1 MGEKNCKLGK
11 KKKIVALCMFVF
23 IGALTTGAVST
34 TNQTRVEEELVYDGV
49 YLEDKNF
56 GNLTRDV
63 LIDVLNEYCYE
74 KLQENTI
81 NIVYQDVINEKIN
94 ASDVGLSYDVKD
106 IADEIINIGKE
117 GNLIKNTLDRIYI
130 KINKKVIS
138 FDEVCN
144 DKILDEYI
152 DNLSSLIDIEKED
165 ARVSFNGD
173 EMLISNSREGLIV
186 EKEELK
192 RLIIENLNNETFD
205 EIVEVPVNVVE
216 VEIDE
221 DVFNNMNVLGTYE
234 TTLPDL
240 TSGRT
245 QNIRLFSSKLNE
257 VVLMPGE
264 VLSVDEQGGSREIS
278 DGYTEAPGF
287 INNEVV
293 PIVAGGICQV
303 VTTLY
308 NSVLYSDLEIVER
321 APHSLP
327 VSYVSLGRDATL
339 AKGVVDFKFKNNYS
353 NPIVVQAYVTDNCTI
368 KTTIWGINE
377 NPEKSIEINAVKTG
391 NKSSITYKN
400 TYESGVLIKSEVL
413 SKDVYN

>member
-34 TNQTRVEEELVYDGV
+34 TNQTRVEEEVVYDGI
-49 YLEDKNF
+49 YLEDKNL
-56 GNLTRDV
+56 GNLTRDE
-63 LIDVLNEYCYE
+63 LIDVLNEYCHE

-278 DGYTEAPGF
+278 DGYTAAPGF

-303 VTTLY
+303 VTTHY

>member
-1 MGEKNCKLGK
+1 MGK
-11 KKKIVALCMFVF
+11 KISKSRKKQKLVALCIFMA

-34 TNQTRVEEELVYDGV
+34 NETKTQGKVVYDGV
-49 YLEDKNF
+49 YLEDESL
-56 GNLTRDV
+56 GNLTKDQ
-63 LIDVLNEYCYE
+63 LIDTLNEYYNK
-74 KLQENTI
+74 KLQGNTI
-81 NIVYQDVINEKIN
+81 NIVYEDVNEEIN
-94 ASDVGLSYDVKD
+94 ASDIGLSYDIEN
-106 IADEIINIGKE
+106 IADKIMKIGKE

-138 FDEVCN
+138 FDEAFN
-144 DKILDEYI
+144 SEILDEYI
-152 DNLSSLIDIEKED
+152 NNLSSLIDIEKQD
-165 ARVSFNGD
+165 AKVSFSGD
-173 EMLISNSREGLIV
+173 EIIV
-186 EKEELK
+186 ENSKTGIAVDKEQLK
-192 RLIIENLNNETFD
+192 ELIIENLNNETF
-205 EIVEVPVNVVE
+205 EEVIEVPTNVVE
-216 VEIDE
+216 VQIHE
-221 DVFNNMNVLGTYE
+221 DTFNNMKVLGSYE

-257 VVLMPGE
+257 VILMPGE
-264 VLSVDEQGGSREIS
+264 TLSVDEQGGSREIS
-278 DGYTEAPGF
+278 DGYTAAPGF
-287 INNEVV
+287 INNQVV

-339 AKGVVDFKFKNNYS
+339 AKDVVDFKFKNNYN
-353 NPIVVQAYVTDNCTI
+353 NPIVVQAYVTNNCTV

-377 NPEKSIEINAVKTG
+377 SPEKTIEINAVQTG
-391 NKSSITYKN
+391 SKSSITYKN
-400 TYESGVLIKSEVL
+400 TYESGTLVKSEVL

>member
-49 YLEDKNF
+49 YLEDKNL
-56 GNLTRDV
+56 GNLTRDE

-293 PIVAGGICQV
+293 LIVAGGICQV

>member
-49 YLEDKNF
+49 YLEDKNL
-56 GNLTRDV
+56 GNLTRDE

-216 VEIDE
+216 VEINE
-221 DVFNNMNVLGTYE
+221 YVFNNMNVLGTYE

>member
-34 TNQTRVEEELVYDGV
+34 TNQTRVEEEVVYDGI
-49 YLEDKNF
+49 YLEDKNL
-56 GNLTRDV
+56 GNLTRDE
-63 LIDVLNEYCYE
+63 LIDVLNEYCHE

-264 VLSVDEQGGSREIS
+264 VLSVDEQGGSR
-278 DGYTEAPGF
+278 
-287 INNEVV
+287 
-293 PIVAGGICQV
+293 
-303 VTTLY
+303 
-308 NSVLYSDLEIVER
+308 
-321 APHSLP
+321 
-327 VSYVSLGRDATL
+327 
-339 AKGVVDFKFKNNYS
+339 K
-353 NPIVVQAYVTDNCTI
+353 
-368 KTTIWGINE
+368 
-377 NPEKSIEINAVKTG
+377 
-391 NKSSITYKN
+391 
-400 TYESGVLIKSEVL
+400 
-413 SKDVYN
+413 

>member
-34 TNQTRVEEELVYDGV
+34 TNQTRVEEEVVYDGV
-49 YLEDKNF
+49 YLEDKNL
-56 GNLTRDV
+56 GNLTRDE
-63 LIDVLNEYCYE
+63 LIDILNEYCHE

-205 EIVEVPVNVVE
+205 EIVEVPVNIVE

-278 DGYTEAPGF
+278 DGYTAAPGF

-293 PIVAGGICQV
+293 PIVAGGICQE

>member
-1 MGEKNCKLGK
+1 MGEKNCKSGK

-49 YLEDKNF
+49 YLEDKNL
-56 GNLTRDV
+56 GNLTRDE